1 MEIYD
6 VHVAEEGMGEL
17 LLCNET
23 IAAMPY
29 YVENISVNLY
39 SLEELCYYITHNAYL
54 LERDFMC
61 EELCTWLEKELKLV
75 QLADR
80 LRDILREQGRLSDF
94 VRMILTENGY
104 CLPREIQE
112 VCEVILAMEE
122 KSDFE
127 CSKIRADRLMEREK
141 YLSCIYEYKRLLDS
155 EDAKNENALIVGNL
169 WHNLGTAYARLFLF
183 EEAADCYR
191 KAYKLNQNH
200 ASLKAELF
208 AYRCMHD
215 ESSFTRT
222 AMENNLDDTA
232 MQAIRNEL
240 TLLSRGEE
248 TARFEEKLEQIVQMK
263 EQGNQ
268 TRYRLALQE
277 IIINW
282 KEDYRHHVI

>member
-1 MEIYD
+1 MEIYH
-6 VHVAEEGMGEL
+6 VHVAEAGMGEL

-61 EELCTWLEKELKLV
+61 EELCTWVEKELKLV

-80 LRDILREQGRLSDF
+80 LRDILREQGKLSDF
-94 VRMILTENGY
+94 VRIILNENGY
-104 CLPREIQE
+104 CLPNEIRD
-112 VCEVILAMEE
+112 VCEVILEMEE

-155 EDAKNENALIVGNL
+155 EDAKNENALIVGNI

-191 KAYKLNQNH
+191 KAYQRNQDH

-215 ESSFTRT
+215 EPAFTRT

-240 TLLSRGEE
+240 TVLSRGEE
-248 TARFEEKLEQIVQMK
+248 TSRFEEKLEQIVQMK
-263 EQGNQ
+263 AQGNY
-268 TRYRLALQE
+268 TRYKLALQE

-282 KEDYRHHVI
+282 KEDYRYHVI

>member
-1 MEIYD
+1 
-6 VHVAEEGMGEL
+6 
-17 LLCNET
+17 
-23 IAAMPY
+23 MPY

-61 EELCTWLEKELKLV
+61 EELCTWVEKELKLV

-80 LRDILREQGRLSDF
+80 LRDILREQGKLSDF
-94 VRMILTENGY
+94 VRIILNENGY
-104 CLPREIQE
+104 CLPNEIRD
-112 VCEVILAMEE
+112 VCEVILEMEE

-155 EDAKNENALIVGNL
+155 EDAKNENALIVGNI

-191 KAYKLNQNH
+191 KAYKRNQDH

-215 ESSFTRT
+215 EPAFTRT

-240 TLLSRGEE
+240 TVLSRGEE
-248 TARFEEKLEQIVQMK
+248 TSRFEEKLEQIVQMK
-263 EQGNQ
+263 AQGNY
-268 TRYRLALQE
+268 TRYKLALQE

-282 KEDYRHHVI
+282 KEDYRYHVI

>member
-1 MEIYD
+1 
-6 VHVAEEGMGEL
+6 MGEL

-61 EELCTWLEKELKLV
+61 EELCTWLEKECKLV

-80 LRDILREQGRLSDF
+80 LREVMRGPGKFSDF
-94 VRMILTENGY
+94 VKIILSENGY
-104 CLPREIQE
+104 CRPREIRD
-112 VCEVILAMEE
+112 VCEVILGMEE

-155 EDAKNENALIVGNL
+155 EDAKNENALIVGNI

-191 KAYKLNQNH
+191 KAYKLNQSQ
-200 ASLKAELF
+200 ASLKAQLF
-208 AYRCMHD
+208 AYRCLHD
-215 ESSFTRT
+215 EDAFVRT
-222 AMENNLDDTA
+222 AQENSLDDTA
-232 MQAIRNEL
+232 MQALKNEL
-240 TLLSRGEE
+240 AMFSRGEE
-248 TARFEEKLEQIVQMK
+248 TTRFEEKLELIVQMK
-263 EQGNQ
+263 KQGNHA
-268 TRYRLALQE
+268 RYKLALQE
-277 IIINW
+277 IIMDW
-282 KEDYRHHVI
+282 KEDYRRHVI

>member
-1 MEIYD
+1 
-6 VHVAEEGMGEL
+6 
-17 LLCNET
+17 
-23 IAAMPY
+23 MPY

-61 EELCTWLEKELKLV
+61 EELCTWVEKELKLV

-80 LRDILREQGRLSDF
+80 LRDILREQGKLSDF
-94 VRMILTENGY
+94 VRIILNENGY
-104 CLPREIQE
+104 CLPNEIRD
-112 VCEVILAMEE
+112 VCEVILEMEE

-155 EDAKNENALIVGNL
+155 EDAKNENALIVGNI

-183 EEAADCYR
+183 EEAAGCYR
-191 KAYKLNQNH
+191 KAYQRNQDY

-215 ESSFTRT
+215 EPAFTRT

-240 TLLSRGEE
+240 TVLSRGEE
-248 TARFEEKLEQIVQMK
+248 TSRFEEKLEQIVQMK
-263 EQGNQ
+263 AQGNY
-268 TRYRLALQE
+268 TRYKLALQE

-282 KEDYRHHVI
+282 KEDYRYHVI